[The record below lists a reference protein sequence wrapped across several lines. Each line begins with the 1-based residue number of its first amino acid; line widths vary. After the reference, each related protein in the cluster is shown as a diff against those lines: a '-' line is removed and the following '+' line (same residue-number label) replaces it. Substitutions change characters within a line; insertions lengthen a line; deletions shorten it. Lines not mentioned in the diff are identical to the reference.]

1 MNMEE
6 SRIDPTIAYDV
17 VELPSR
23 GIHYPSKKK
32 SVRVAYLTAADEN
45 ILSSPNL
52 LAQSQVIVELLK
64 RKVLDRELPVEDIV
78 EEDREA
84 ILIFLRNTAF
94 GTEYNM
100 TVTDPKTKKTFQT
113 VIDLSTIKIKDF
125 TLEEDSNGEFTYFLE
140 KSKVPATFKFLT
152 QKQEEELE
160 NLSDTWK
167 GEGIAPLKTK
177 RLEMMIKSIDGN
189 RDPMQI
195 FGFIND
201 KMPLKD
207 SQDFQKFVEKNKPGL
222 DLTQTIETPTKEIV
236 HATVGF
242 GVEFFRPFYGIS

>member
-1 MNMEE
+1 MEE

-52 LAQSQVIVELLK
+52 LAQSQVIVELLR
-64 RKVLDRELPVEDIV
+64 RKVLDRDLSVEDIV
-78 EEDREA
+78 QEDREA

-94 GTEYNM
+94 GSEYNM
-100 TVTDPKTKKTFQT
+100 TVTDPTTKVTFQT
-113 VIDLSTIKIKDF
+113 VIDLGTIKIKDF
-125 TLEEDSNGEFTYFLE
+125 DLEEDSNGEFTYFLE
-140 KSKVPATFKFLT
+140 KTKIPITFKFLT
-152 QKQEEELE
+152 QKQEDELE

-177 RLEMMIKSIDGN
+177 RLEMMIKSVDGN

>member
-1 MNMEE
+1 MEE

-17 VELPSR
+17 VELQSR

-52 LAQSQVIVELLK
+52 LAQSQVIVELLR
-64 RKVLDRELPVEDIV
+64 RKVLDRDLSVEDIV
-78 EEDREA
+78 QEDREA

-94 GTEYNM
+94 GSEYNM
-100 TVTDPKTKKTFQT
+100 TVTDPTTKVTFQT
-113 VIDLSTIKIKDF
+113 VIDLGTIKIKDF
-125 TLEEDSNGEFTYFLE
+125 DLEEDSNGEFTYFLE
-140 KSKVPATFKFLT
+140 KTKIPITFKFLT
-152 QKQEEELE
+152 QKQEDELE

-177 RLEMMIKSIDGN
+177 RLEMMIKSVDGN